1 VEPIIGA
8 DQVELPAGA
17 VVRALPRLD
26 LDPDAVGCIT
36 LRTREW
42 GRENVE
48 DVLHRHGAR
57 ALVVLHRG
65 RVAYEWYGFGST
77 AATRHPCYSIT
88 KSFTGTLAAM
98 AVREGVLDRYAR
110 VGDLLPELGGSG
122 FADATV
128 AQVAD
133 MTVSI
138 GYTEDYAETAPSDGT
153 TLGFGDYLASLG
165 AGGEL
170 ELRAWL
176 ARIPAGP
183 HPHGHAFSYATP
195 KTEVLGWL
203 LERAQG
209 AGYVELLTGLWD
221 GVGAEHAASLGRTA
235 AGVPMLGA
243 GLATTTRD
251 LARAGLMLAERRHV
265 PAPVIASMRAGGDP
279 DAFVRGVTYSYLE
292 GYAYGDQW
300 WLPPGVHRPLS
311 AWGIY
316 GQLLWIDPDAEVVIA
331 CHSGGP
337 HASDRR
343 RDLEHDALCRAL
355 TEESTT
361 WP

>member
-1 VEPIIGA
+1 MAEPGDIVGA
-8 DQVELPAGA
+8 DRIDLPAGA

-26 LDPDAVGCIT
+26 LDPVAVSCIT
-36 LRTREW
+36 LRTKEW

-57 ALVVLHRG
+57 GVVVLHRG
-65 RVAYEWYGFGST
+65 RVAFEWYGFGST
-77 AATRHPCYSIT
+77 AATRHPCFSVT

-98 AVREGVLDRYAR
+98 AVQEGTLDRYGR
-110 VGDLLPELGGSG
+110 VGDLVPELDGSG

-133 MTVSI
+133 MTASI
-138 GYTEDYAETAPSDGT
+138 AYTEDYAEAGPAGGPAA
-153 TLGFGDYLASLG
+153 GFGDYLAALDTG
-165 AGGEL
+165 
-170 ELRAWL
+170 LREWL
-176 ARIPAGP
+176 ATIPAGP
-183 HPHGHAFSYATP
+183 HPHGHAFGYATP

-209 AGYVELLTGLWD
+209 AGYVELLTDLWA
-221 GVGAEHAASLGRTA
+221 GVGAEHAATIGLTA
-235 AGVPMLGA
+235 TGVPLLGA
-243 GLATTTRD
+243 GLAATTRD

-265 PAPVIASMRAGGDP
+265 PASVIASMRAGGDP
-279 DAFVRGVTYSYLE
+279 DAFVRGGHHNYLE

-316 GQLLWIDPDAEVVIA
+316 GQLLWIDPDAELVVA

-337 HASDRR
+337 NASDRR

-355 TEESTT
+355 TQESTT